1 MTTTVRK
8 PTSPSD
14 PTALLFGEDVRR
26 LLGLLLMRP
35 DQDFYV
41 REISR
46 VTGVD
51 VGNTHRTLKRL
62 EQAGL
67 VAGARSGNQVRYK
80 ANRAS
85 PIFPELQGIVRKT
98 VGLADILREALQ
110 PLASRIEFA
119 FVFGSVA
126 RGEEGP
132 GSDIDLMVVGDASFD
147 EVVGTLFPLH
157 ERLGREVNAVVMKR
171 AEFRRRTKESSFVAR
186 VIKGQKLMLLGSLD
200 ES

>member
-1 MTTTVRK
+1 MTTTPRR
-8 PTSPSD
+8 PIEPS
-14 PTALLFGEDVRR
+14 TLLFGEDHRR

-35 DQDFYV
+35 DQDFHV

-46 VTGVD
+46 LTGVD
-51 VGNTHRTLKRL
+51 AGNAQRALKRMEL
-62 EQAGL
+62 AGL
-67 VAGARSGNQVRYK
+67 LKSSRTGNQVRYK

-98 VGLADILREALQ
+98 VGLADVLREALE
-110 PLASRIEFA
+110 PLSARIELA

-132 GSDIDLMVVGDASFD
+132 ASDIDLMVVGDVGFD
-147 EVVGTLFPLH
+147 EVVVALHPLH
-157 ERLGREVNAVVMKR
+157 ERLGREINPIVMKR
-171 AEFRRRTKESSFVAR
+171 PEFRRRLKEGSFVAR
-186 VIKGQKLMLLGSLD
+186 VMSGEKLLLLGVLD

>member
-1 MTTTVRK
+1 MTTTPRR
-8 PTSPSD
+8 PIEPS
-14 PTALLFGEDVRR
+14 TLLFGEDHRR

-35 DQDFYV
+35 DQDFHV

-46 VTGVD
+46 LTGVD
-51 VGNTHRTLKRL
+51 AGNAQRALKRMEL
-62 EQAGL
+62 AGL
-67 VAGARSGNQVRYK
+67 LKSSRAGNQVRYK

-98 VGLADILREALQ
+98 VGLADVLREALE
-110 PLASRIEFA
+110 PLSVRIELA

-132 GSDIDLMVVGDASFD
+132 ASDIDLMVVGDVGFD
-147 EVVGTLFPLH
+147 EVVVALHPLH
-157 ERLGREVNAVVMKR
+157 ERLGREINPIVMKR
-171 AEFRRRTKESSFVAR
+171 PEFRRRLKEGSFVAR
-186 VIKGQKLMLLGSLD
+186 VMSGEKLLLLGVLD